1 MLGRV
6 KVDLAAEAISRP
18 VECSEAAEKGVKEGR
33 KVGQLARAFQ
43 TTAFPAKLN
52 QVFSVFALNGSHA
65 STSLQKLMS

>member
-33 KVGQLARAFQ
+33 KVGQFARAFQ
-43 TTAFPAKLN
+43 ALGLKMG
-52 QVFSVFALNGSHA
+52 FSGGGA
-65 STSLQKLMS
+65 TSVKFVPKFSFF